1 MGLNR
6 EEALKLIK
14 EKVKRRNIIY
24 HMLAVE
30 AIMRALAR
38 HLNGDEELWGLTG
51 LLHDLDFDETME
63 NPERHGLLTAEMLRG
78 KVPEEVL
85 RAIIA
90 HNYERTG
97 VEPETPMEKA
107 LIASDAISGL
117 IIACALVMPS
127 KKLSEVKV
135 RTIKR
140 KFKDKTF
147 AKGASRDRIMV
158 CEELGLPMDEFFR
171 IALEALQGISEDI
184 GL

>member
-1 MGLNR
+1 MNR

-14 EKVKRRNIIY
+14 ENVKRRNIVY

-38 HLNGDEELWGLTG
+38 NLNGDEELWGLTG
-51 LLHDLDFDETME
+51 LLHDLDFDKTME

-78 KVPEEVL
+78 KVPREVL

-97 VEPETPMEKA
+97 VKPETPMEKA

-147 AKGASRDRIMV
+147 ARGARRDRIMV
-158 CEELGLPMDEFFR
+158 CEELGLSRDEFFR
-171 IALEALQGISEDI
+171 IALEALQSISKDI